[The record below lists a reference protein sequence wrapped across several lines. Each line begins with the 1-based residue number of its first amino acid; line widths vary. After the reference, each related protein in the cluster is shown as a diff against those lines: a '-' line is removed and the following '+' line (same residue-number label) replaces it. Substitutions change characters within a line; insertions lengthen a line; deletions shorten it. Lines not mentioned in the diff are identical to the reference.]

1 MLENSCLGLD
11 EAFSHFRMLDAKF
24 SGVAGGGGTPLKGLY
39 RYAEVIYQ
47 GTNAFLENYILV
59 LSFEF

>member
-11 EAFSHFRMLDAKF
+11 EAFAHFRILDAKF
-24 SGVAGGGGTPLKGLY
+24 SEVARGTTPLKGLY
-39 RYAEVIYQ
+39 RCAEVIYQ

-59 LSFEF
+59 LSFDF